1 MVYRMKRTRDA
12 SMSALLCLFALV
24 NLASPAP
31 IQTGNT
37 PLGWTYR
44 LSFLCIDHTGL
55 GVGRLRDL
63 QSLELWG

>member
-1 MVYRMKRTRDA
+1 MVDRMKHTRDA
-12 SMSALLCLFALV
+12 SMSALLCLCAPV
-24 NLASPAP
+24 NLASPES

-44 LSFLCIDHTGL
+44 LSFLCVDYTGL